1 MSLTC
6 PISLS
11 YISVSRF
18 IIRSGGQSTRFKAE
32 FAYTV
37 TSPLSLLLARIYC
50 YLLLFLIFAKICSD
64 LCSSFFSILYFSKT
78 LLQTIGQFV
87 NDSLP
92 ASKNIL
98 CYFCAR
104 EPKGSI
110 LTKEIF
116 KNTLWIHFH

>member
-50 YLLLFLIFAKICSD
+50 YLLLFLIFAQICSD
-64 LCSSFFSILYFSKT
+64 FCSSFFSILYFSKT
-78 LLQTIGQFV
+78 LYKQLVSLLIIVSLLQKIFYVIFV
-87 NDSLP
+87 QENQKEVSL
-92 ASKNIL
+92 
-98 CYFCAR
+98 
-104 EPKGSI
+104 
-110 LTKEIF
+110 
-116 KNTLWIHFH
+116 

>member
-50 YLLLFLIFAKICSD
+50 YLLLFLIFAQICSD

-78 LLQTIGQFV
+78 LYKQLVSLLIIVSLLQKIFYVIFV
-87 NDSLP
+87 QENQKEVSL
-92 ASKNIL
+92 
-98 CYFCAR
+98 
-104 EPKGSI
+104 
-110 LTKEIF
+110 
-116 KNTLWIHFH
+116 